1 MKIESLI
8 GKNILNVPF
17 EYKVLD
23 SVGNSGSIT
32 YLITGAKQEFYTKP
46 LKHILVKTDEEGVIK
61 QLLTDFQ
68 GIVDE
73 EFYRF
78 LVLELGKADL
88 MLKNEIETQR
98 KVSKIDGITITETK
112 STLKKCG
119 IENNPLFIVW
129 DNPKLKLMLSVIRES
144 NKTELTIGDIPFT
157 KDTIK

>member
-1 MKIESLI
+1 MKIENMI
-8 GKNILNVPF
+8 GKNLLNVPF
-17 EYKVLD
+17 EFKVLD

-61 QLLTDFQ
+61 QLMTDFQ
-68 GIVDE
+68 GVVDE

-78 LVLELGKADL
+78 LALEFGKADL
-88 MLKNEIETQR
+88 MLKHEIETQR
-98 KVSKIDGITITETK
+98 KVIQVNGTTSTETK

-119 IENNPLFIVW
+119 IGDDPLFIIW
-129 DNPKLKLMLSVIRES
+129 DNPELKMMLSIIRES
-144 NKTELTIGDIPFT
+144 NRTELTIGDIPFT